1 MLILKDNYKK
11 DIFRLN
17 LDSETIVNKN
27 DVLFALVLRKAQAG
41 RERID
46 EVKSL
51 LNCLHLNQKS
61 KQKL

>member
-1 MLILKDNYKK
+1 MLILKDNHKK

-27 DVLFALVLRKAQAG
+27 DMLFALVLRKAQAG
-41 RERID
+41 EKEID
-46 EVKSL
+46 EAKSL

-61 KQKL
+61 

>member
-51 LNCLHLNQKS
+51 LNCLRLNQKS

>member
-41 RERID
+41 RGR
-46 EVKSL
+46 
-51 LNCLHLNQKS
+51 N
-61 KQKL
+61 